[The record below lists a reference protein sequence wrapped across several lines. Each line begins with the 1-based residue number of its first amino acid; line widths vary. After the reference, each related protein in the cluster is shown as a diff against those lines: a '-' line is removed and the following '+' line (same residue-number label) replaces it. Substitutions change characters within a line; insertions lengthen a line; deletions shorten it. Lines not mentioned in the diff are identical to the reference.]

1 MKIASINIQNL
12 FHRDKSLIQTS
23 INKCVT
29 DWVSELD
36 ALMHN
41 STKTE
46 RDTERIR
53 ELSFL
58 LGFERTEPHAYG
70 ILRKRNGGLYL
81 KECNYS
87 QEERAS
93 EGTNWRG
100 WIPLRTLPI
109 SSEAIQNKARL
120 VAEADPDI
128 LLIQE
133 VEDRATL
140 NLFNQLYL
148 PELGI
153 QPFEQVLVLEGND
166 DRGLAMGV
174 MTKNGYRLD
183 TVKSH
188 STEKDWDGGPLFE
201 SDCQE
206 YGIVTPDVKLVY
218 VISVQF
224 SKDDEPRRKRQAEY
238 VATLYE
244 AKIADGEE
252 HILICG
258 TLNDASYSD
267 SLSPLIQDSDLK
279 DISKYTHFNVDTDE
293 GKDASYFRM
302 GAYRLGVNIRQ
313 KDYLLLSTK
322 LFTVGFESGLNRRAM
337 WPERRAKWP
346 LYPSVK
352 KREQAASQ
360 HPLLWATLQL

>member
-23 INKCVT
+23 RNKCVT

-36 ALMHN
+36 TLMR
-41 STKTE
+41 SSAKT
-46 RDTERIR
+46 DSDSERIR

-58 LGFERTEPHAYG
+58 LGFERTEPYAYG

-81 KECNYS
+81 KECNFS
-87 QEERAS
+87 QEDRAS
-93 EGTNWRG
+93 ERTHWRG
-100 WIPLRTLPI
+100 WIPLRTVPI
-109 SSEAIQNKARL
+109 STVAIQNKARL
-120 VAEADPDI
+120 IAEADPDI
-128 LLIQE
+128 LLVQE
-133 VEDRATL
+133 IEDKAAMDS
-140 NLFNQLYL
+140 FNQNCL
-148 PELGI
+148 PEFRI
-153 QPFEQVLVLEGND
+153 QPFDQVLVLEGNH
-166 DRGLAMGV
+166 DRGLAMGL

-188 STEKDWDGGPLFE
+188 TMEKDWDGGPLFE

-206 YGIVTPDVKLVY
+206 YLIMTPDVKLLR

-224 SKDDEPRRKRQAEY
+224 SKDDERRRKRQAEY
-238 VATLYE
+238 VAAIYE

-267 SLSPLIQDSDLK
+267 SLSPLIRDTDLR
-279 DISKYTHFNVDTDE
+279 DISKYPDFNVDMDE

-302 GAYRLGVNIRQ
+302 GAYQKGVNIRQ
-313 KDYLLLSTK
+313 KDYLLLSPK
-322 LFTVGFESGLNRRAM
+322 LFSSLTESGLNRRAM

-346 LYPSVK
+346 LYSSVK
-352 KREQAASQ
+352 NRGQAASQ
-360 HPLLWATLQL
+360 HPLLWANI